1 MDNIYT
7 VLEKLKQVTDRA
19 VMEDKAAVDASKMNK
34 QKNYKPFGKDDPD
47 YETGL
52 PKNAK
57 KDPVENLMTVSLQT
71 LH

>member
-34 QKNYKPFGKDDPD
+34 QKNPLEKEFNYVNKKYKLLSDLGQGTYGKV
-47 YETGL
+47 L
-52 PKNAK
+52 LAK
-57 KDPVENLMTVSLQT
+57 HRDSK
-71 LH
+71 